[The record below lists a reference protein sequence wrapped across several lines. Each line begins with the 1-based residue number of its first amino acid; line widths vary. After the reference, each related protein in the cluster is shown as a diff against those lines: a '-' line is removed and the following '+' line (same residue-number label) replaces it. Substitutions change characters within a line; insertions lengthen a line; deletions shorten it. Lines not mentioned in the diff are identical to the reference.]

1 MWTLVGAGVK
11 TLADSRKPMKSLI
24 PPQAK
29 WIQSPVSE
37 FHPDHNAIVTADG
50 NRINYEYLIVAM
62 GLQVNF
68 DQVKTL
74 CFSVM

>member
-1 MWTLVGAGVK
+1 MWTLVGAGIK
-11 TLADSRKPMKSLI
+11 TLADSCRPMSSLI

-29 WIQSPVSE
+29 WMQTAVSE
-37 FHPDHNAIVTADG
+37 FHPDANYILTADG

-68 DQVKTL
+68 DQVHIIK
-74 CFSVM
+74 